1 MQGRLLKQDL
11 SVTIDTA
18 CEHCGRSLR
27 LTVDSDLGYE
37 IHSDGAEPLVFE
49 PHVDWSAVTAPNIID
64 FY

>member
-37 IHSDGAEPLVFE
+37 IHNDGAEPLVFE
-49 PHVDWSAVTAPNIID
+49 PHVDWSALTAPNIID

>member
-1 MQGRLLKQDL
+1 MQGRLLEQDL

-18 CEHCGRSLR
+18 CAHCGRSLR

-37 IHSDGAEPLVFE
+37 IHSDGAQPLVFE
-49 PHVDWSAVTAPNIID
+49 PHVDWSTITAPNIIG